1 MLRVLEGVVHT
12 PTVMKTTHSDALAL
26 EEIAA
31 VLRAAGEGRHG
42 VRDHAM
48 LLTLYHHGLRVSELC
63 RLTLPDLDL
72 ESRRLWVERLNRGR
86 SGVHPIPDDEARALA
101 AYLAEREDQGTLNL
115 SALFLNERR
124 ATLSRNAVYYLVRR
138 AGEAAGLERPL
149 FPHLLRRSTG
159 SKLVG
164 EGHDVRL
171 VQDYLGLRSARSV
184 LRFIGEAPPDN
195 PNAERFTALWGEAG
209 GG

>member
-1 MLRVLEGVVHT
+1 
-12 PTVMKTTHSDALAL
+12 MKTSHSDALTPQ
-26 EEIAA
+26 EIAA

-72 ESRRLWVERLNRGR
+72 EGRRLWVERLNRGR
-86 SGVHPIPDDEARALA
+86 SGAHPVPEDEAQALS
-101 AYLAEREDQGTLNL
+101 AYLAEREGQGTLNL
-115 SALFLNERR
+115 PALFLNERR

-138 AGEAAGLERPL
+138 AGEAAGLVRPL

-184 LRFIGEAPPDN
+184 LRFVGEAPPED

>member
-1 MLRVLEGVVHT
+1 MEIVHT
-12 PTVMKTTHSDALAL
+12 PTVRRATDSDVLTP
-26 EEIAA
+26 EDIAA
-31 VLRAAGEGRHG
+31 VLRAASEGRHG

-63 RLTLPDLDL
+63 RLTLADLDL
-72 ESRRLWVERLNRGR
+72 EGRRLWVERLNRGR
-86 SGVHPIPDDEARALA
+86 SGVHPVPEDEAQALA
-101 AYLAEREDQGTLNL
+101 AYLGERGEQGTLNL
-115 SALFLNERR
+115 PALFLNERR

-138 AGEAAGLERPL
+138 AGEAAGLARPL

-184 LRFIGEAPPDN
+184 LRFVGEASPDN

>member
-1 MLRVLEGVVHT
+1 
-12 PTVMKTTHSDALAL
+12 MKTTHSDALTPQ
-26 EEIAA
+26 EIAA

-72 ESRRLWVERLNRGR
+72 EGRRLWVERLNRGR
-86 SGVHPIPDDEARALA
+86 SGAHPVPEDEAQALS
-101 AYLAEREDQGTLNL
+101 AYLAEREGQGTLNL
-115 SALFLNERR
+115 PALFLNERR
-124 ATLSRNAVYYLVRR
+124 TTLSRNAVYYLVRR
-138 AGEAAGLERPL
+138 AGEAAGLARPL

-184 LRFIGEAPPDN
+184 LRFVGEAPPDD